1 MDWLSGSAS
10 FSPAPVHSLPLTCP
24 GKRPCSGEL
33 RSRFA
38 AVYGAAR
45 AVYTSLSPHQAYV
58 CLDTERR
65 DAHLP
70 RNAKNAFQC
79 RHAGRASEEEEECLL
94 VGSAKLGGVRRR
106 VLEASCGG
114 TLSWRSLTSD
124 PVTQHP
130 GMRAIQNSRVSVCA
144 PQRRTFSFKSS
155 CGMTGRLLSPSLSL
169 AFLPSFVPPAPG
181 ASAACFG
188 LRRRVWAAGADRPGP
203 SPSRSGPGKQTQEE
217 EECSD
222 VATSIQQQQA
232 EQRK

>member
-1 MDWLSGSAS
+1 M
-10 FSPAPVHSLPLTCP
+10 HSLTLTCP
-24 GKRPCSGEL
+24 GKRPS
-33 RSRFA
+33 A

-79 RHAGRASEEEEECLL
+79 RHAGRASERPSGEECLL
-94 VGSAKLGGVRRR
+94 VGSGVRRR
-106 VLEASCGG
+106 VPKASCGG
-114 TLSWRSLTSD
+114 TQSWRSLTSD

-130 GMRAIQNSRVSVCA
+130 GMRPIQNSRVSVCA

-169 AFLPSFVPPAPG
+169 SRLPSFLRSSGSWSVGRLFWSPQ
-181 ASAACFG
+181 ACLG
-188 LRRRVWAAGADRPGP
+188 CRR
-203 SPSRSGPGKQTQEE
+203 
-217 EECSD
+217 
-222 VATSIQQQQA
+222 
-232 EQRK
+232 